1 MTQFKRYS
9 IVIELGHS
17 ESVKL
22 VRQDPSGVLATIDF
36 LNQNKTIKYHYGGG
50 ALGEL
55 SKIGL
60 KPSETALD
68 LLFLATAVYIADT
81 RIEREKHAQ
90 DGWTREIDLH
100 LPVAN
105 PNLWDSNIVGIIQ
118 KALRFLTGDI
128 WRVNFRPRPRGKAQ
142 LVDSA
147 CSLPFSNPDCVSLFS
162 GGLDSFIGAVD
173 LIENGRVPL
182 LVGHYC
188 SGSDSQPQNRS
199 FDLLKRIYGI
209 KEFQRQQ
216 VFLGADSNDLVDG
229 GKDKTQ
235 RSRSFLFLGLG
246 CLFADS
252 IRGITSLYVPEN
264 GLISLNVPLDPLR
277 VGALSTRTTHPFFMT
292 LFQDLLDRLVLQV
305 KIKSPYRFMTKGE
318 MITTCSNK
326 KIIEMNGGG
335 TMSCSS
341 PNKYRWNPNVRLTDI
356 HCGHCVPC
364 IIRRAAFYKALGHD
378 PTNYVLTDHDLRGRS
393 LDSDAAE
400 GQDIRS
406 FQFMLT
412 KLQRN
417 PDLARRLIHQPG
429 PLPDVAEHLRDYVG
443 VFERGLAEVGTFLS
457 GVETKPI

>member
-9 IVIELGHS
+9 IVIELCHS

-22 VRQDPSGVLATIDF
+22 VRQDPSGVVATIDF
-36 LNQNKTIKYHYGGG
+36 LNQDKTIKYHYGGG
-50 ALGEL
+50 ALGGL

-60 KPSETALD
+60 RPSETALD

-81 RIEREKHAQ
+81 RINREIHAQ
-90 DGWTREIDLH
+90 DGWTREIDLY

-105 PNLWDSNIVGIIQ
+105 PDLWNSNIVDMIQ

-128 WRVNFRPRPRGKAQ
+128 WRVNFRPRPRGRVQ
-142 LVDSA
+142 LVDKT
-147 CSLPFSNPDCVSLFS
+147 CSLLFSNPDCVSLFS

-173 LIENGRVPL
+173 LIENGRIPL
-182 LVGHYC
+182 LVGHYY

-199 FDLLKRIYGI
+199 FDLLKRVYGI

-235 RSRSFLFLGLG
+235 RSRSFLFLGIG

-277 VGALSTRTTHPFFMT
+277 VGALSTRTTHPSFMA
-292 LFQDLLDRLVLQV
+292 LFQDLLDGLGLQV
-305 KIKSPYRFMTKGE
+305 KLKSPYRFMTKAE
-318 MITTCSNK
+318 MIAACSNA
-326 KIIEMNGGG
+326 KIIKENGGD

-341 PNKYRWNPNVRLTDI
+341 PNKYRYRKLTDI

-378 PTNYVLTDHDLRGRS
+378 PTIYALTDHDMRS
-393 LDSDAAE
+393 RPLNSDTAE
-400 GQDIRS
+400 GKDIRS
-406 FQFMLT
+406 FQFIVSR
-412 KLQRN
+412 LQRN
-417 PDLARRLIHQPG
+417 PDLAHRMIHQPG
-429 PLPDVAEHLRDYVG
+429 PLPDAAEHLQDYVG